1 MELSPIGRAVLIAR
15 EGRRLLTYS
24 DSRGTPTIGVG
35 HTSAAGPPNVVY
47 GMTIT
52 AEECDEI
59 FARDILRFALPI
71 VQHVKVPLEDHQFD
85 ALVSL
90 AYNIGTTAFLASTLL
105 KRLNASDYHAAAEAF
120 LMWNKPVE
128 IITRRAAE
136 REQFITPYSVALPK
150 ARLTDK
156 RPVAA
161 PAPAK
166 GQIPVR
172 MPDVPAA
179 KPGLLARLRSLFW
192 KA

>member
-1 MELSPIGRAVLIAR
+1 MELSPIGRAALVAR
-15 EGRRLLTYS
+15 EGRRLLAYS
-24 DSRGTPTIGVG
+24 DSKGIATIGIG
-35 HTSAAGPPNVVY
+35 HTSAAGPPKVEF

-120 LMWNKPVE
+120 LMWNKPAE
-128 IITRRAAE
+128 IIPRRQAE
-136 REQFITPYSVALPK
+136 REQFITPYSVSLPK
-150 ARLTDK
+150 ARSTDK
-156 RPVAA
+156 RPIAA

-166 GQIPVR
+166 APIPVR
-172 MPDVPAA
+172 MPEVPAA
-179 KPGLLARLRSLFW
+179 KPSMLQRIAALFR